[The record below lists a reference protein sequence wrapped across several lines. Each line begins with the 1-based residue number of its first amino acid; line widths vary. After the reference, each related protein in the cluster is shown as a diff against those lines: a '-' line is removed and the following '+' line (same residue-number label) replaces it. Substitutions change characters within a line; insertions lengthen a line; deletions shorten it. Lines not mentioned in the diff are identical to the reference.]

1 MKRVETPTRKVPI
14 RSSVPLLRK
23 TAETPINMGNMGD
36 SLKYNVNLFQEL
48 ENRISAVNNELTLLD
63 KKAEKAT
70 GKEKI
75 KHLQKQNELYE
86 EQQRLQLELQDKMLF
101 KQTVTK
107 SKLEGYG
114 LQFNNEGNLKNA
126 EEELLRREKKAAEL
140 EKSKR
145 IIR

>member
-1 MKRVETPTRKVPI
+1 M
-14 RSSVPLLRK
+14 
-23 TAETPINMGNMGD
+23 
-36 SLKYNVNLFQEL
+36 
-48 ENRISAVNNELTLLD
+48 
-63 KKAEKAT
+63 
-70 GKEKI
+70 
-75 KHLQKQNELYE
+75 YE

-140 EKSKR
+140 EKKQKNYQIELVMKKMR
-145 IIR
+145 REKKH